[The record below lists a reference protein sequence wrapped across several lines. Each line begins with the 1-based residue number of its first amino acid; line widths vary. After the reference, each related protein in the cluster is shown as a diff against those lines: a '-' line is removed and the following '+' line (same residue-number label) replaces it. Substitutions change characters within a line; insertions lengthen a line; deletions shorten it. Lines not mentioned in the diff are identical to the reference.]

1 MEADRRH
8 AWLPY
13 SIATLV
19 DQESVQGLVI
29 LPDKDA
35 VALPADFQPA
45 RMIGRRE
52 NHTLARRKNRHD
64 ADRSAGLTLREGCD
78 DVKPIPLDRVVSD
91 ARDLPKVDA
100 LGLDR
105 TQTIGAGSPQEAKA
119 NAVAKRMLRIDMM
132 ISSEMRQKAQTFETC
147 GDALDYGRTSLRPA
161 PAPVTR
167 WVIRVSSGSSLI
179 DSDGGKTPS

>member
-1 MEADRRH
+1 MHLAGLIGAVTEEPLSARRPVDECGNVLFGRESGRSMEADRRH

-19 DQESVQGLVI
+19 DQDSVQGLVI

-64 ADRSAGLTLREGCD
+64 ADRRSGLTLRERCD

-91 ARDLPKVDA
+91 ARGLPKVDA

-105 TQTIGAGSPQEAKA
+105 TQTIGAGSPQGGQGEC
-119 NAVAKRMLRIDMM
+119 
-132 ISSEMRQKAQTFETC
+132 SSEKNVA
-147 GDALDYGRTSLRPA
+147 D
-161 PAPVTR
+161 
-167 WVIRVSSGSSLI
+167 
-179 DSDGGKTPS
+179 